1 MEELE
6 SEVAERL
13 QCLRRKVN
21 TDCRRSQS
29 DELLKCR
36 QDINSLIRIVQNAYH
51 NDAWDFQG
59 EVAEKHDE
67 IQALKR
73 QVVCMEDEMQN
84 AQKKIQLKK
93 EIIKELRS
101 DLKCT
106 NAKLVSRSCL
116 QANLDMAPV
125 NLENQT
131 VARSDAAQSPECSAL
146 AVSDDLKKK
155 AARHFVNFIIFVK
168 LFKTRYL

>member
-59 EVAEKHDE
+59 LSFETISLSQILGDGE
-67 IQALKR
+67 
-73 QVVCMEDEMQN
+73 
-84 AQKKIQLKK
+84 
-93 EIIKELRS
+93 
-101 DLKCT
+101 T
-106 NAKLVSRSCL
+106 NTQYMR
-116 QANLDMAPV
+116 N
-125 NLENQT
+125 T
-131 VARSDAAQSPECSAL
+131 DAAIGAKVGLISP
-146 AVSDDLKKK
+146 
-155 AARHFVNFIIFVK
+155 
-168 LFKTRYL
+168 